1 MTRHPAAPINRFFS
15 PADLQKYSPCL
26 IKRNDR
32 NMRERALLRVILTAA
47 ATFARPIG
55 RVALQA

>member
-1 MTRHPAAPINRFFS
+1 
-15 PADLQKYSPCL
+15 LQKYSPCL

-47 ATFARPIG
+47 ATIARPIG